1 MSRRTIPMFK
11 ARPMQ
16 SKRELANPMI
26 PEPPAQATTITTTAE
41 LVTFIDAVAHRA
53 WVAIDTEFLREKTYY
68 PKLCLVQ
75 IADTEICGVIDVLA
89 IEDLSALV
97 RLLVDAE
104 TIKVFHSAEQ
114 DLEVLLHTLGVMPAP
129 LFDTQLA
136 APLVGLDDQMGY
148 ARMIAALLDVS
159 LSKAHTRTDWSRR
172 PLPAGAIDYA
182 ADDVRYLAVAYPRLV
197 AALGARDRLG
207 WVMDDTARMTDPA
220 RFAPAP
226 ETAWRR
232 VKGWFHLP
240 AGTQQI
246 LAELAAWRERV
257 AVEADRPRRWILS
270 DTALITL
277 AEQAPT
283 DDITLADTVELSDKM
298 LARHTD
304 ELLAAISRGKAAPA
318 TVLDPDAGPPDNAT
332 KRLIKHGMQA
342 LEQAAQAAEL
352 PAATLGSRA
361 EIARLVAGRRDTRL
375 LTGWRAEIAGRDVL
389 AAIEAHQGASS

>member
-1 MSRRTIPMFK
+1 
-11 ARPMQ
+11 MQ

-375 LTGWRAEIAGRDVL
+375 LTGWREEIAGRDVL
-389 AAIEAHQGASS
+389 AAIQAHQAAG

>member
-1 MSRRTIPMFK
+1 MFK

-16 SKRELANPMI
+16 SKRESTNPMI

>member
-1 MSRRTIPMFK
+1 
-11 ARPMQ
+11 MQ

-41 LVTFIDAVAHRA
+41 LVRFIDAVAHRA

-75 IADTEICGVIDVLA
+75 IADADISGVIDVLA
-89 IEDLSALV
+89 IDDLSALV
-97 RLLVDAE
+97 ALLVDAE

-114 DLEVLLHTLGVMPAP
+114 DLEVLLHTFGVMPAP

-159 LSKAHTRTDWSRR
+159 LPKAHTRTDWSRR

-197 AALGARDRLG
+197 AALNARDRLG

-220 RFAPAP
+220 RFVPAP
-226 ETAWRR
+226 EAAWRR

-240 AGTQQI
+240 AGAQQI

-257 AVEADRPRRWILS
+257 AIEADRPRRWIVS
-270 DTALITL
+270 DTALMTL
-277 AEQAPT
+277 AEQGPA
-283 DDITLADTVELSDKM
+283 DDMALADTVELSDKM
-298 LARHTD
+298 LARHAD
-304 ELLAAISRGKAAPA
+304 ELLAAINRGKAAPA
-318 TVLDPDAGPPDNAT
+318 TVLDPDAGPPDGPT
-332 KRLIKHGMQA
+332 KRAIKHGMQA

-375 LTGWRAEIAGRDVL
+375 LTGWREEIAGRDVL
-389 AAIEAHQGASS
+389 AAIQAHQAAG

>member
-1 MSRRTIPMFK
+1 
-11 ARPMQ
+11 MQ
-16 SKRELANPMI
+16 SKRESTNPMI